1 MIVHTRAGEVKAPS
15 DLSPLQKKAYG
26 FRRTSTYRPYRALMG
41 MSLYSERG
49 INRPITPERIGT
61 YNLQV
66 LGA

>member
-1 MIVHTRAGEVKAPS
+1 MIVHTPAGELKVPS
-15 DLSPLQKKAYG
+15 LLRPDVKKAYG

-49 INRPITPERIGT
+49 INRPMIPERMGT